1 MGRKP
6 SLSRFAPPS
15 CFGPHEK
22 EQTPPALTEVNLDD
36 FLDGLFENE
45 SFLERL
51 SKFMN
56 SKKAS
61 KNGNEDNMDEDQE

>member
-15 CFGPHEK
+15 CVGPHEK
-22 EQTPPALTEVNLDD
+22 EQTPPALTED
-36 FLDGLFENE
+36 FLDGLLENE